1 MIFFLFLLFFFSY
14 PYFVLSLFPSLFV
27 CLSLRVFP
35 LVLSCGF
42 LFSLFL
48 PFFRSLFPSFGCCLP
63 LRAFLLVL
71 SCGFFSSLFISFFL
85 SFFLLLSTLAC
96 VPSCALLWFPLV
108 FISFSLSCLT
118 LFVSFS
124 LSFFLL
130 LSM

>member
-71 SCGFFSSLFISFFL
+71 SCEFFSSLFISFFL
-85 SFFLLLSTLAC
+85 STLAC
-96 VPSCALLWFPLV
+96 ALSCDVLRFLLF
-108 FISFSLSCLT
+108 FIAFSLKIADCGLQ
-118 LFVSFS
+118 
-124 LSFFLL
+124 
-130 LSM
+130 